1 MKIIFMGTP
10 EFAIP
15 TLKQLIASDHE
26 IVAVY
31 TQRPKLAGRGQK
43 ETLTPIH
50 QLALE
55 NQLEVC
61 TPKSLRGD
69 EAAEIF
75 KSHGADVAVIVA
87 YGLILPNSILSIPK
101 YGCINLHPSDLP
113 RWRGA
118 APIQRTIIAGDTTS
132 AICIMQMDEGVDTG
146 DVLLKKKIDLDSKY
160 TAGSWGASAAEIGS
174 KMMLEVLANY
184 GNINPIKQTEDG
196 LTYANK
202 LLKEEALIDWNRSA
216 TQIESLIRGLNP
228 WPVAYFKYQDENI
241 KIYEAEIIEQTGVP
255 GTILDDK
262 LTIACGDKA
271 IRPILLQ
278 RPSKKIM
285 SAKDLL
291 LGYKIPVGTI
301 ISA

>member
-1 MKIIFMGTP
+1 MKMKIIFMGTP

-87 YGLILPNSILSIPK
+87 YGLILPNSISIFIHQTCLD
-101 YGCINLHPSDLP
+101 G
-113 RWRGA
+113 
-118 APIQRTIIAGDTTS
+118 
-132 AICIMQMDEGVDTG
+132 E
-146 DVLLKKKIDLDSKY
+146 VLL
-160 TAGSWGASAAEIGS
+160 
-174 KMMLEVLANY
+174 
-184 GNINPIKQTEDG
+184 QF
-196 LTYANK
+196 
-202 LLKEEALIDWNRSA
+202 KEL
-216 TQIESLIRGLNP
+216 SL
-228 WPVAYFKYQDENI
+228 QE
-241 KIYEAEIIEQTGVP
+241 
-255 GTILDDK
+255 
-262 LTIACGDKA
+262 
-271 IRPILLQ
+271 ILLV
-278 RPSKKIM
+278 RFVSCKWMKGLILVM
-285 SAKDLL
+285 F
-291 LGYKIPVGTI
+291 Y
-301 ISA
+301 